1 MIEDEEQQQQS
12 QPQTEQ
18 QQQQGENLPPEHP
31 RWIGGS
37 ILIHEFGDHY
47 DLDDLIN
54 Q

>member
-1 MIEDEEQQQQS
+1 MAEEQQQ
-12 QPQTEQ
+12 
-18 QQQQGENLPPEHP
+18 ENENENEKIPIDHP

-37 ILIHEFGDHY
+37 TLVENFEDLY

>member
-1 MIEDEEQQQQS
+1 MIEDEEQQQEQS
-12 QPQTEQ
+12 AQTQEEE
-18 QQQQGENLPPEHP
+18 ENLLPDHP

-37 ILIHEFGDHY
+37 TLIHQFEDHY